1 MSTSGTKQELLEHL
15 DRLTRAA
22 TPETVGSFTTMRVA
36 ADINVSRSLASQY
49 LNELVRDGLIV
60 KVNSRPVI
68 YLHKAAFEHF
78 LQHGLPAS
86 EYPSMTALLKSV
98 GVGEA
103 KDFRKAIGYDLSLAP
118 CIDQLKAAMSYPP
131 YGLPVLLCGE
141 RGCGKARLSRLA
153 FEYCRN

>member
-22 TPETVGSFTTMRVA
+22 TPETVGSFTTMQIA

-68 YLHKAAFEHF
+68 YLHKTAFERF
-78 LQHGLPAS
+78 LQHGLHATSIRP
-86 EYPSMTALLKSV
+86 
-98 GVGEA
+98 
-103 KDFRKAIGYDLSLAP
+103 
-118 CIDQLKAAMSYPP
+118 
-131 YGLPVLLCGE
+131 
-141 RGCGKARLSRLA
+141 
-153 FEYCRN
+153 